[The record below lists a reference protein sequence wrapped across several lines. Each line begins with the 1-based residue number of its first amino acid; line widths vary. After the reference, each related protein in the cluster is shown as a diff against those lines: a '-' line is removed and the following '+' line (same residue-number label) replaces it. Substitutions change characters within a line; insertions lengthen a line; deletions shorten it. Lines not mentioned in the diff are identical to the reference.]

1 MKVMAHRGYSGA
13 YPENTMLSFRKAAEV
28 GTDGIEL
35 DVHLTRDGVLV
46 VHHDE
51 RVDRTTDGTG
61 RICDLSYAELRRF
74 NAANLWKDRYAP
86 EKIPSFEEH
95 RNQNRQHL
103 LSRY

>member
-35 DVHLTRDGVLV
+35 DVHMTKDGVLV

-61 RICDLSYAELRRF
+61 RICDLNYAELRKF
-74 NAANLWKDRYAP
+74 NAAKLWKDKYAP
-86 EKIPSFEEH
+86 EKIPAFEE
-95 RNQNRQHL
+95 
-103 LSRY
+103 Y

>member
-35 DVHLTRDGVLV
+35 DVHMTKDGVLV

-51 RVDRTTDGTG
+51 RVDRTTMT
-61 RICDLSYAELRRF
+61 SAST
-74 NAANLWKDRYAP
+74 AP
-86 EKIPSFEEH
+86 PTAPAGSAT
-95 RNQNRQHL
+95 
-103 LSRY
+103 